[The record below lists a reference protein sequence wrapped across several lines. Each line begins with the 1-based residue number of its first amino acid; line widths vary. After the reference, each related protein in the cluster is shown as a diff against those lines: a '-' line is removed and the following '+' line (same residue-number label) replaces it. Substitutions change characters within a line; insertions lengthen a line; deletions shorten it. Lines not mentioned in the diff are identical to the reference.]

1 MVSTKIQMT
10 PDTGFSTR
18 CLAAV
23 EEMFRVG
30 VWNHGDL
37 QRSQF
42 LRSHISSV
50 VGWLINDV
58 LEMIRTAAT
67 IT

>member
-1 MVSTKIQMT
+1 MAL
-10 PDTGFSTR
+10 DTGFSTR
-18 CLAAV
+18 CIASV
-23 EEMFRVG
+23 EEIFRDG

-42 LRSHISSV
+42 LRSHISTV
-50 VGWLINDV
+50 VGWLINDS